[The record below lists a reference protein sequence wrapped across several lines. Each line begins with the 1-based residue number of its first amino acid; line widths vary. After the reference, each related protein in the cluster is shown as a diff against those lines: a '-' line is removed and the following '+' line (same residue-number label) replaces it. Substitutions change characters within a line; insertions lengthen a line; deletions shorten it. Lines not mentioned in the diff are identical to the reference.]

1 MAIATSIRL
10 PMPFIFLKVKCHKN
24 NGVGLVSLSMKS
36 TLNDKGFAKTA
47 AQAKSLE
54 KKLRW

>member
-1 MAIATSIRL
+1 
-10 PMPFIFLKVKCHKN
+10 MPFIFLKVKCHKN